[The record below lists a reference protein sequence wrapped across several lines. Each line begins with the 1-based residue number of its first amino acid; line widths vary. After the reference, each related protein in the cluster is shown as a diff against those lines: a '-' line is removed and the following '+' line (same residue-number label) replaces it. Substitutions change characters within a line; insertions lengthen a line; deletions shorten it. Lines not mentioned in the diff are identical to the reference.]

1 MIQGQRAVR
10 DLDHVGLS
18 VGQPKLARSIGQPH
32 RHLESLRLFDSGGSR
47 LTRILRYTATSSC
60 KPPSAQG
67 VQDFNHQ
74 DWIYLILTLYFTR

>member
-1 MIQGQRAVR
+1 MIQGERAVR

-60 KPPSAQG
+60 KPSISAGCPRLQPPG
-67 VQDFNHQ
+67 LDLFDPYAV
-74 DWIYLILTLYFTR
+74 LY